1 MVVVKLGSELP
12 QYPFAFTDL
21 QRSQKTFLKKESSSS
36 SIEVQDDDFTSNM
49 LVEAWVAGKR
59 EGRDTSSYPQKALR
73 EGWSHP
79 LFLLP
84 AL

>member
-1 MVVVKLGSELP
+1 MVVKLGSELP
-12 QYPFAFTDL
+12 QYPLAFTDL
-21 QRSQKTFLKKESSSS
+21 QRSQKTFLKKENSTSSV
-36 SIEVQDDDFTSNM
+36 EVQDDEFTSNM

-59 EGRDTSSYPQKALR
+59 ERRDASSYLQKALR

-79 LFLLP
+79 LFLLL